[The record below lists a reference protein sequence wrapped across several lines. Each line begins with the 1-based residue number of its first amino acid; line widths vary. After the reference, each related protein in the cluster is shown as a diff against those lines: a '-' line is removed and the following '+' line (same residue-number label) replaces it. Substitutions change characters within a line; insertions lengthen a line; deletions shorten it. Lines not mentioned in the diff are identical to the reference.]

1 MRVNARLDDSYTEK
15 LEFLKQATG
24 LTLSDVV
31 RESVDRYYAQVRN
44 EAEGR
49 HAELDRL
56 VGAFDGLPETPV
68 DLSAEYKR
76 YLWSEPT
83 KAPDG
88 A

>member
-44 EAEGR
+44 EADDR

-76 YLWSEPT
+76 YLWPDPA

>member
-15 LEFLKQATG
+15 LEFLKQAKG

-31 RESVDRYYAQVRN
+31 RESVDRYYAQVRQ
-44 EAEGR
+44 EADGR
-49 HAELDRL
+49 QAELDGL

-68 DLSAEYKR
+68 DLAAEYKR
-76 YLWSEPT
+76 YLWSDPA
-83 KAPDG
+83 KARDG

>member
-1 MRVNARLDDSYTEK
+1 MRVNARLDDSYSEK

-44 EAEGR
+44 EAE
-49 HAELDRL
+49 LDRL
-56 VGAFDGLPETPV
+56 VGAFDGLPQTSV

-76 YLWSEPT
+76 YLWPDPA
-83 KAPDG
+83 KAPDSV
-88 A
+88 

>member
-44 EAEGR
+44 EADGR
-49 HAELDRL
+49 HTELDGL
-56 VGAFDGLPETPV
+56 VGAFDGVPETPV

-76 YLWSEPT
+76 YLWVDPAKSPNGE
-83 KAPDG
+83 
-88 A
+88 